1 MKSVLKSGHP
11 QGMLL
16 CPPNISVIQMNG
28 GNVWNLP
35 KDYEG
40 IVLLI
45 IIFSN

>member
-1 MKSVLKSGHP
+1 
-11 QGMLL
+11 MLL

-28 GNVWNLP
+28 RNVWNPP

-45 IIFSN
+45 ITFSN